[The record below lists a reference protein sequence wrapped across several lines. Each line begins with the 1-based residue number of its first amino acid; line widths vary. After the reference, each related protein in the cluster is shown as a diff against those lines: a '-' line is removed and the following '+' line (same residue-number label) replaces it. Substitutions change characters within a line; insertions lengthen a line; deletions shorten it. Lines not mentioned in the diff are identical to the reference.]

1 MIIVT
6 SGKRYI
12 DIDAYAGC
20 IAYANLLKLKG
31 IEAKAMS
38 TAKIN
43 RSVTQNLLKL
53 NSKLDDNVVI
63 NNDDEFVIIDLSNK
77 DFLDKIVDQNKII
90 EIIDHHAGYEEYWK
104 NKLGEKAR
112 IEFIGAVAT
121 IIVELYEKENLME
134 KMTNDIAILLMSA
147 ILDNTLNFKA
157 KITTDR
163 DKIAYKKLENIV
175 DEGKNYAQKYFLECQ
190 SNIERDLIKAIEDD
204 TKIENINYILPS
216 VIGQITIWDKNN
228 IIDNKHIICNTLNNI
243 GNEWMMNIIC
253 LQDEKSYII
262 ASNLNVQRNLEKL
275 LNGKFRNDIME
286 LDDVFLRKEIM
297 KMAIELKN
305 VNE

>member
-43 RSVTQNLLKL
+43 GSVTQNLLKL
-53 NSKLDDNVVI
+53 NSKLDDNIVT
-63 NNDDEFVIIDLSNK
+63 NNDDEFVIIDVSNK

-90 EIIDHHAGYEEYWK
+90 EIIDHHTGYEEYWE

-121 IIVELYEKENLME
+121 IIVELYEKENLIE
-134 KMTNDIAILLMSA
+134 KMTDDIAILLMSA

-175 DEGKNYAQKYFLECQ
+175 DEGKNYAQRYFLECQ

-216 VIGQITIWDKNN
+216 VIGQITIWDKKN
-228 IIDNKHIICNTLNNI
+228 IIDNKDIICDTLNNI

-253 LQDEKSYII
+253 LQDERSYIL
-262 ASNLNVQRNLEKL
+262 ASNLKVQKNLEKL

-297 KMAIELKN
+297 KKALN
-305 VNE
+305 VTKK

>member
-90 EIIDHHAGYEEYWK
+90 EIIDHHAGYEEYWE

-147 ILDNTLNFKA
+147 ILDNTLSFKA

-216 VIGQITIWDKNN
+216 VIGQITIWDKKN

-243 GNEWMMNIIC
+243 GNEWMMNIVC
-253 LQDEKSYII
+253 MQDEKSYII
-262 ASNLNVQRNLEKL
+262 ASNLKVQRNLEKL

>member
-6 SGKRYI
+6 SGRKYM

-243 GNEWMMNIIC
+243 GNEWMMNIVC

>member
-43 RSVTQNLLKL
+43 GSVIQDLLKL
-53 NSKLDDNVVI
+53 NSKLDDNIVT
-63 NNDDEFVIIDLSNK
+63 NNDDEFVIIDVSNK
-77 DFLDKIVDQNKII
+77 DFFDKIVDQNKII
-90 EIIDHHAGYEEYWK
+90 EIIDHHTGYEEYWK

-121 IIVELYEKENLME
+121 IIVELYEKENLIE

-175 DEGKNYAQKYFLECQ
+175 DEGKNYAQRYFLECQ

-204 TKIENINYILPS
+204 TKIENINYILPP
-216 VIGQITIWDKNN
+216 VIGQITIWDKKN
-228 IIDNKHIICNTLNNI
+228 IIDNKDIICNTLNNI

-262 ASNLNVQRNLEKL
+262 ASNLKVQKNLEKL
-275 LNGKFRNDIME
+275 LKGKFVNDIME

-297 KMAIELKN
+297 KMAIELN
-305 VNE
+305 NIN